1 VSQPAIPQ
9 QPAPRP
15 PSRWPWA
22 IIALAVALVAV
33 VVGVGL
39 AINAVVSRIPTVDD
53 VTQALAP
60 EPFENIGPTVVRSI
74 RSLANL
80 TTVEFVEYTVVEKGT
95 QSGILNWATGDSL
108 TLLAV
113 ARIGAGVDLSGL
125 DADSFEVNQ
134 ESGVVTVSLSA
145 AEIQYVAVD
154 NEATQ
159 VLDRSTGLFTKGDPR
174 LETDARQVAEEVL
187 VEQARVSGIIEQAE
201 ENAVEVLT
209 NFLLG
214 LGYTDVRV
222 EYSEG

>member
-1 VSQPAIPQ
+1 M
-9 QPAPRP
+9 
-15 PSRWPWA
+15 
-22 IIALAVALVAV
+22 V
-33 VVGVGL
+33 VVIGVGL

-53 VTQALAP
+53 VAEALAP

-80 TTVEFVEYTVVEKGT
+80 TTVEYVEYTVVEKGT

-125 DADSFEVNQ
+125 GADSFEVNH
-134 ESGVVTVSLSA
+134 ESGVVTVTLPEA
-145 AEIQYVAVD
+145 DIQYVAVD

-174 LETDARQVAEEVL
+174 LETDARQVAEDVL
-187 VEQARVSGIIEQAE
+187 VEQARLSGIIEEAE
-201 ENAVEVLT
+201 KNAMEVIT

-214 LGYTDVRV
+214 LGYSDVRV
-222 EYSEG
+222 ETAPA

>member
-1 VSQPAIPQ
+1 M
-9 QPAPRP
+9 
-15 PSRWPWA
+15 
-22 IIALAVALVAV
+22 V
-33 VVGVGL
+33 VVIGVGL

-53 VTQALAP
+53 VAEALAP

-80 TTVEFVEYTVVEKGT
+80 TTVEYVEYTVVEKGT

-125 DADSFEVNQ
+125 DADSFEVNH
-134 ESGVVTVSLSA
+134 ESGVVTVTLPEA
-145 AEIQYVAVD
+145 DIQYVAVD

-174 LETDARQVAEEVL
+174 LETDARQVAEDVL
-187 VEQARVSGIIEQAE
+187 VEQARLSGIIEEAE
-201 ENAVEVLT
+201 KNAIEVIT

-222 EYSEG
+222 ETAPA

>member
-1 VSQPAIPQ
+1 M
-9 QPAPRP
+9 
-15 PSRWPWA
+15 
-22 IIALAVALVAV
+22 ALTVLGV
-33 VVGVGL
+33 VV
-39 AINAVVSRIPTVDD
+39 AIRAVVSRIPTVED
-53 VTQALAP
+53 VTAALAP

-113 ARIGAGVDLSGL
+113 ARIGAGVDLSAL
-125 DADSFEVNQ
+125 DSESFRVNQ
-134 ESGVVTVSLSA
+134 ETGVVTVSIPV

-187 VEQARVSGIIEQAE
+187 VTQAHESGIIEAAE
-201 ENAVEVLT
+201 ENAIEVLT

-222 EYSEG
+222 QPRT